1 MNKPKL
7 FIMIGLSASGKSTIA
22 KELAEDC
29 EAVIVSSDSIRKEI
43 CGNVSDQSKNEEVFK
58 LFHKRIRKY
67 LHEKRNVIADATNI
81 TMKSR
86 RAIINNVKKMDI
98 EIIAYIV
105 PKKIEDCIK
114 DNAKREYPIP
124 EEVIYKQM
132 KRFQIPFLEE
142 GFDKIIV
149 HDFNYD
155 LRYKLYPLEIIEKMY
170 GFNQKNPHHNM
181 DLAAHCSFTYNLF
194 TSGRST
200 IYSYED
206 GFYMGARLHDIGK
219 LFTQTFDEDGIAHY
233 HNHSSIGS
241 YYVLSNLYN
250 PNEKLEDKVQFLL
263 DCCFLINYHM
273 FPFSWNTDSIKN
285 KWKKRFGEYKYDLLV
300 KFHECDKERIADE
313 IIFN

>member
-7 FIMIGLSASGKSTIA
+7 FIMIGLSAAGKSTIA
-22 KELAEDC
+22 KELAKDY

-114 DNAKREYPIP
+114 DNVEREYIVQ

-155 LRYKLYPLEIIEKMY
+155 LRYKLYPLEIIEKMT
-170 GFNQKNPHHNM
+170 GFDQKNPHHNM
-181 DLAAHCSFTYNLF
+181 YLEDHCDFTYNKFSDLAHPYDVYK
-194 TSGRST
+194 SG
-200 IYSYED
+200 
-206 GFYMGARLHDIGK
+206 FLLGAKIHDFGK
-219 LFTQTFDEDGIAHY
+219 LCTQTIDENGIAHY
-233 HNHSSIGS
+233 FGHENVGS
-241 YYVLSNLYN
+241 YCVLTTLYN
-250 PNEKLEDKVQFLL
+250 PFEEYNTDVFLL

-273 FPFSWNTDSIKN
+273 MPFNWNTEKTKN
-285 KWKKRFGEYKYDLLV
+285 KWRNIFGEEKYNMLL
-300 KFHECDKERIADE
+300 KFHECDKARCE
-313 IIFN
+313 

>member
-7 FIMIGLSASGKSTIA
+7 FIMIGLSAAGKSTIA
-22 KELAEDC
+22 KELAKDY

-114 DNAKREYPIP
+114 DNVEREYIVQ

-155 LRYKLYPLEIIEKMY
+155 LRYKLYPLEIIEKMT
-170 GFNQKNPHHNM
+170 GFDQKNPHHNM
-181 DLAAHCSFTYNLF
+181 YLEDHCDFTYNMFSDLAHPYDVYK
-194 TSGRST
+194 SG
-200 IYSYED
+200 
-206 GFYMGARLHDIGK
+206 FLLGAKIHDFGK
-219 LFTQTFDEDGIAHY
+219 LCTQTIDENGIAHY
-233 HNHSSIGS
+233 FGHENVGS
-241 YYVLSNLYN
+241 YCVLTTLYN
-250 PNEKLEDKVQFLL
+250 PFEEYNTDVFLL

-273 FPFSWNTDSIKN
+273 MPFNWNTEKTKN
-285 KWKKRFGEYKYDLLV
+285 KWKNIFGEEKYNMLL
-300 KFHECDKERIADE
+300 KFHECDKARCE
-313 IIFN
+313 

>member
-7 FIMIGLSASGKSTIA
+7 FIMIGLSAAGKSTIA
-22 KELAEDC
+22 KELAKDY

-114 DNAKREYPIP
+114 DNVEREYIVQ

-155 LRYKLYPLEIIEKMY
+155 LRYKLYPLEIIEKMT
-170 GFNQKNPHHNM
+170 GFDQKNPHHNM
-181 DLAAHCSFTYNLF
+181 YLEDHCDFTYNKFSDLDHPYDIYK
-194 TSGRST
+194 SG
-200 IYSYED
+200 
-206 GFYMGARLHDIGK
+206 FLLGAKIHDFGK
-219 LFTQTFDEDGIAHY
+219 LCTQTIDENGIAHY
-233 HNHSSIGS
+233 FGHENVGS
-241 YYVLSNLYN
+241 YCVLTTLYN
-250 PNEKLEDKVQFLL
+250 PFEEYNTDVFLL

-273 FPFSWNTDSIKN
+273 MPFNWNTEKTKN
-285 KWKKRFGEYKYDLLV
+285 KWKNIFGEEKYNMLLR
-300 KFHECDKERIADE
+300 FHECDKARCE
-313 IIFN
+313 